1 MGEEGVIGGTARYV
15 DSSLERLQVAV
26 TGLEGERLA
35 VTCNGRALPLQST
48 GRRGESVAG
57 VRFRAWQPP
66 ACLHPTIGVHSPL
79 RFDLVDRWNRRSLG
93 GCTYH
98 VMHPAGRNYEKL
110 PVNDLEAE
118 GRRLTRFEAGG
129 HTPGSMEVGA
139 PAINPDFPHTLDLR
153 RYR

>member
-1 MGEEGVIGGTARYV
+1 MIGGTARYV

-26 TGLEGERLA
+26 TGLEGERLVVA
-35 VTCNGRALPLQST
+35 CNGRALPLQST
-48 GRRGESVAG
+48 GTRGEWVAG

-79 RFDLVDRWNRRSLG
+79 RFDLVDTWNHRSLG

-110 PVNDLEAE
+110 PVNELEAE
-118 GRRLTRFEAGG
+118 GRRLARFEVGG
-129 HTPGSMEVGA
+129 HTPGWMNVA
-139 PAINPDFPHTLDLR
+139 PANPHPDFPHTLDLR
-153 RYR
+153 RFG